1 MANEEDKDYSEE
13 NKKRMLVA
21 LAIFLGSDV
30 DNKLES
36 YKSID
41 KETLKKAKEVYEQ
54 KGMQVSVEQPARM
67 PEQQVQIKVADLG
80 SSSKVELYKIV
91 GTRDDRT
98 CPDCASWQGKT
109 VVMHPD
115 GVHQTVQDFINNHG
129 FHINCRCSLQPT
141 SVEEIPLN
149 PLNPRHDERAAA
161 NPAVY
166 HCAARFDGLVFT

>member
-67 PEQQVQIKVADLG
+67 PEQQV
-80 SSSKVELYKIV
+80 
-91 GTRDDRT
+91 
-98 CPDCASWQGKT
+98 
-109 VVMHPD
+109 
-115 GVHQTVQDFINNHG
+115 
-129 FHINCRCSLQPT
+129 
-141 SVEEIPLN
+141 
-149 PLNPRHDERAAA
+149 
-161 NPAVY
+161 
-166 HCAARFDGLVFT
+166 